1 MRKGNIFS
9 KHLKDWLPNLFKEFK
24 PSELQFTVTTPKSS
38 NPTPQIQRQV
48 LSTISNMF
56 SVNWTERLI
65 SPILNIC
72 KWYLTNT
79 NERCNF
85 TTVECVAESIK
96 TFLCCSF
103 ILTGWQCYTTVKQT
117 EVFAWKHM
125 QHYANNPFPV
135 MCFASLC
142 LRIVLHC
149 LKKNHTWFKN
159 AGCVKE
165 CHRCFCT
172 SVWN

>member
-1 MRKGNIFS
+1 MPVDVLKRVVIQTRLYVSLRVPFPPPTHTHRAGSRQSRTKKEITFIQNMRATHLNDLKLGNVFA
-9 KHLKDWLPNLFKEFK
+9 
-24 PSELQFTVTTPKSS
+24 V
-38 NPTPQIQRQV
+38 V
-48 LSTISNMF
+48 LSTVSNMF

-65 SPILNIC
+65 SPIPNTC

-79 NERCNF
+79 KESCNF
-85 TTVECVAESIK
+85 TTFVFTVECVAGSIK

-103 ILTGWQCYTTVKQT
+103 ILTGWQCYTTGKQT

-142 LRIVLHC
+142 VRRVLHC
-149 LKKNHTWFKN
+149 
-159 AGCVKE
+159 
-165 CHRCFCT
+165 
-172 SVWN
+172 